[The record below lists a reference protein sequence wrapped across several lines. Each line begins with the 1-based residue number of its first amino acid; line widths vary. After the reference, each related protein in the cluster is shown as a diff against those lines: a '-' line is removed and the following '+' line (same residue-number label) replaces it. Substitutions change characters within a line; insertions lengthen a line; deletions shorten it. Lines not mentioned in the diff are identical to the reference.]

1 MWETGSVAQL
11 CSNSILIYGSDIF
24 TNLFISSGII
34 LGEQED
40 EDPEDWTAKMLTR
53 DHKPECEIELARIEA
68 SGGKVGGNSRGL
80 YIFNNKYFYR

>member
-1 MWETGSVAQL
+1 MRWRARRCLQKPGKGVL
-11 CSNSILIYGSDIF
+11 CCLQHE
-24 TNLFISSGII
+24 LRR
-34 LGEQED
+34 GEQED